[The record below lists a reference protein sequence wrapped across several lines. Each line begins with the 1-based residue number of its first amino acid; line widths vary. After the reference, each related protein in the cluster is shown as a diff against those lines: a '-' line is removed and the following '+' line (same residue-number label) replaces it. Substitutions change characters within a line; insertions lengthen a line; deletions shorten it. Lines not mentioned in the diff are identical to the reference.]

1 MRLIAEINQI
11 NNLNKYNLD
20 GIIFSYL
27 KFSTISNTKFDFE
40 DINKIVK
47 YCHENNKKAILKVDK
62 IIEENEVD
70 ELNEFLNSVHP
81 LNIDYYLFTDMA
93 IMNYFLEKNENEKLI
108 YSPKTLNCSY
118 NDVIFYKE
126 LGVKVVLSNELPLE
140 NIKKISTLDNV
151 VIDCYGHSNIF
162 YSKRKL
168 LSLYKDF
175 KGFSSKVTDELLFIR
190 EETRNN
196 KYPIFEN
203 ENGTFIFTDYKYLFY
218 KEINELPASTIYKI
232 ESLFIDD
239 NKLLDIINI
248 YQEAINSFA
257 TDEGL
262 SKLVEIDNNIGTS
275 FLYKKLNILKE
286 NENE

>member
-1 MRLIAEINQI
+1 
-11 NNLNKYNLD
+11 
-20 GIIFSYL
+20 
-27 KFSTISNTKFDFE
+27 
-40 DINKIVK
+40 
-47 YCHENNKKAILKVDK
+47 
-62 IIEENEVD
+62 
-70 ELNEFLNSVHP
+70 
-81 LNIDYYLFTDMA
+81 
-93 IMNYFLEKNENEKLI
+93 MNYFLEKNENEKLI

-257 TDEGL
+257 TDDGL